1 MLEKIEEI
9 IKKMTLEEKV
19 GLCIGASFWNT
30 TPIER
35 LGVPTMTVSDG
46 PNGLRYVP
54 DMSDPTQQSLPA
66 TCFPTASCVSSTWN
80 TELVQQMGE
89 AIAEE
94 CIAQNV
100 DVILGPG
107 TNMKRSPLCGRNFE
121 YFSEDPYLAGEMAT
135 NYIKG
140 VQKRGVGTSLKH
152 FAGNNQEYQRFSISS
167 EIDERTLHEIY
178 LTAFEK
184 AVKQAK
190 PWTVMCSYNKLNGTY
205 ASENYEL
212 LSKILKQDWGFEGL
226 VVSDWGAVH
235 DRVASF
241 KGGLDLEMPGP
252 QEARVKA
259 AVEAVHKGELD
270 EAIVDESVR
279 RILRIIFTAQQ
290 TPKGGEFDQEAHHQL
305 AGRIASEG
313 MVLLK
318 NNGLLPLKGQRKFAV
333 IGRGAKSPHF
343 QGGGSSHVNP
353 TKVSIPLEEL
363 KKTATEVEFSYS
375 EGYPKVED
383 IRQDL
388 IDAAVAEA
396 AAADAAILFI
406 ALPSYIESEGYDRQN
421 IDLTQQQVALIKA
434 VAKAQPNSVVVLN
447 NGSAVAMQD
456 WVGGVAA
463 VLEGWM
469 MGQAGG
475 TAVADILFGKVNPSG
490 KLSETFP
497 IRIEDTPAFINWPGE
512 VGKVYYGEGL
522 FIGYRYYDEKQVPVQ
537 FPFGFGLSYT
547 TFEYSNL
554 KVSQQTFKDVDGV
567 VVSVDI
573 KNVGQVTGKEIVQVY
588 VHDKKCNL
596 RRPKKEL
603 KGFAKVKLQP
613 GETKT
618 VSIPLDFRAFA
629 FYHPGYHR
637 WITENGE
644 FEILVGAS
652 SVDIRQTV
660 TVNLESS
667 LVLPSLLNK
676 ESTIAE
682 WMEDPRGKGV
692 IAPIIEQM
700 IARGSQKD
708 IKEIEDT
715 EGGIEMGTLE
725 FVKDMPLLS
734 VLMFSQ
740 KDLPFPPEEIVQAML
755 DEVHEA

>member
-1 MLEKIEEI
+1 
-9 IKKMTLEEKV
+9 
-19 GLCIGASFWNT
+19 
-30 TPIER
+30 
-35 LGVPTMTVSDG
+35 
-46 PNGLRYVP
+46 
-54 DMSDPTQQSLPA
+54 
-66 TCFPTASCVSSTWN
+66 
-80 TELVQQMGE
+80 
-89 AIAEE
+89 
-94 CIAQNV
+94 
-100 DVILGPG
+100 
-107 TNMKRSPLCGRNFE
+107 
-121 YFSEDPYLAGEMAT
+121 YFSEDPYLAGEMAAHF
-135 NYIKG
+135 IEG

-252 QEARVKA
+252 QEARVRA
-259 AVEAVHKGELD
+259 AVEAVRKGELD

-279 RILRIIFTAQQ
+279 RILKIIFKAQQ

-305 AGRIASEG
+305 AGKIASEG

-318 NNGLLPLKGQRKFAV
+318 NNGLLPLKGQRKIAV

-363 KKTATEVEFSYS
+363 KKTASDIEFSYS
-375 EGYPKVED
+375 EGYPKGED
-383 IRQDL
+383 FRQDL

-406 ALPSYIESEGYDRQN
+406 ALPTYIESEGYDRQN
-421 IDLTQQQVALIKA
+421 IDLTQQVALIKA
-434 VAKAQPNSVVVLN
+434 VANAQPNSVVVLN
-447 NGSAVAMQD
+447 NGAAVAMQD
-456 WVGGVAA
+456 WVNGVAA

-475 TAVADILFGKVNPSG
+475 AAVAEILFGKVNPSG

-497 IRIEDTPAFINWPGE
+497 IRLEDTPAYINWPGE
-512 VGKVYYGEGL
+512 AGKVYYGEGM

-547 TFEYSNL
+547 SFEYSNL
-554 KVSQQTFKDVDGV
+554 KVSQQSFKD
-567 VVSVDI
+567 
-573 KNVGQVTGKEIVQVY
+573 
-588 VHDKKCNL
+588 
-596 RRPKKEL
+596 
-603 KGFAKVKLQP
+603 
-613 GETKT
+613 
-618 VSIPLDFRAFA
+618 
-629 FYHPGYHR
+629 
-637 WITENGE
+637 
-644 FEILVGAS
+644 
-652 SVDIRQTV
+652 
-660 TVNLESS
+660 
-667 LVLPSLLNK
+667 
-676 ESTIAE
+676 
-682 WMEDPRGKGV
+682 
-692 IAPIIEQM
+692 
-700 IARGSQKD
+700 
-708 IKEIEDT
+708 
-715 EGGIEMGTLE
+715 
-725 FVKDMPLLS
+725 
-734 VLMFSQ
+734 
-740 KDLPFPPEEIVQAML
+740 
-755 DEVHEA
+755 

>member
-1 MLEKIEEI
+1 MLEQIEEI
-9 IKKMTLEEKV
+9 IKKMSLEEKV

-35 LGVPTMTVSDG
+35 LGVPSMTVSDG
-46 PNGLRYVP
+46 PNGLRHVP
-54 DMSDPTQQSLPA
+54 DMSDPAQQSLPA

-135 NYIKG
+135 HYIKG

-205 ASENYEL
+205 ASENHEL

-252 QEARVKA
+252 QGARVKA

-279 RILRIIFTAQQ
+279 RILRIIFTTQQ

-318 NNGLLPLKGQRKFAV
+318 NNGLLPLKGQRKIAV

-375 EGYPKVED
+375 EGYPKGED
-383 IRQDL
+383 FRQDL
-388 IDAAVAEA
+388 IDDAVAEA

-406 ALPSYIESEGYDRQN
+406 VLPSYIESEGYDRQN

-447 NGSAVAMQD
+447 NGSAVAMHD
-456 WVGGVAA
+456 WIDGVAA

-475 TAVADILFGKVNPSG
+475 TAVAEILFGKVNPSG

-497 IRIEDTPAFINWPGE
+497 IRLEDTPAYINWPGE
-512 VGKVYYGEGL
+512 AGKVYYGEGL

-554 KVSQQTFKDVDGV
+554 KVSHQTFKDVDGV

-573 KNVGQVTGKEIVQVY
+573 KNVGQVTGKEIIQVY
-588 VHDKKCNL
+588 VHDQKCSL

-603 KGFAKVKLQP
+603 KGFAKVELQP

-637 WITENGE
+637 WITESGE

-660 TVNLESS
+660 TVNLEST

-682 WMEDPRGKGV
+682 WMEDPRGKEV

-708 IKEIEDT
+708 IKELEDT